1 MKIKKLLL
9 LICVL
14 ICAVFSCPN
23 SFAQL
28 SPLSDKELEKVRS
41 KASSSGSYS
50 QYGKTVPFES
60 PIAQIHKWND
70 DCKKAGNEMGE
81 ALGMFGRA
89 EREMKSAGIEPGP
102 CTIV

>member
-14 ICAVFSCPN
+14 ICTAFSCPN

-41 KASSSGSYS
+41 KASSSGAYS

-60 PIAQIHKWND
+60 PLDRIQKWGD
-70 DCKKAGNEMGE
+70 DCRKEGKAMGE
-81 ALGMFGRA
+81 ALILFGRA
-89 EREMKSAGIEPGP
+89 ERERKSAGIEPGP